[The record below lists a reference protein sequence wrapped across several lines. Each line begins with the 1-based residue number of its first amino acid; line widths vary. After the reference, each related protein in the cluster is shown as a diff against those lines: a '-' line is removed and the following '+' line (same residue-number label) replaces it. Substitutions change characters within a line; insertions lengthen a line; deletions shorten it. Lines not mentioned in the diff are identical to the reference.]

1 MYFPREQEAVTFWI
15 HIKLLVHPV
24 PQIRKREMGKKK
36 NLSFR
41 KSLFPKSSPPINKQI
56 SLGQIRKILKFW
68 IFFSKAPLNTETIT
82 TYHIRVVL
90 PVKITCLG
98 VSGHQID
105 IFISWMVDLQNWHS
119 LALPSSIA
127 SSWLQFLGRD
137 LAHRSCA
144 YSALAS
150 FSCPDHI
157 LRPWR
162 I

>member
-1 MYFPREQEAVTFWI
+1 MYFPREQEAVTFGYTLSSWFI
-15 HIKLLVHPV
+15 RFPKLE
-24 PQIRKREMGKKK
+24 REKWEKKK

-56 SLGQIRKILKFW
+56 SLGQRRKFLKFW

-105 IFISWMVDLQNWHS
+105 IFISWMVGLQNWQS
-119 LALPSSIA
+119 LALPSSIV